1 MGIRSINVLAAGV
14 AFILLSAPG
23 STVLAN
29 GHTNDFI
36 PPIRPGDLSIKLEPV
51 ADGLT
56 APNWGTAAPGLRSH
70 LFVTDQSGIMWG
82 IDLHKEK
89 AKGNRAFIFLD
100 NVMRR
105 LALPEAVAHWS
116 LASLRGEARQ
126 DRRQDRHACPVR
138 HLPDGRGR
146 GAEGIGP
153 GHPAADRRTTTKTGP
168 SVGTGT
174 VGCTITTGGVCLND
188 ENKPQIGLS
197 KMEHR
202 AQHAGCVPEAVFR
215 LPGTP
220 AKW

>member
-1 MGIRSINVLAAGV
+1 MEPREERRLTAI
-14 AFILLSAPG
+14 LSADIVG
-23 STVLAN
+23 RTCEQWIKESKGAIRWTRLSCRSFAANAVRLQLHALAYN
-29 GHTNDFI
+29 
-36 PPIRPGDLSIKLEPV
+36 L
-51 ADGLT
+51 A
-56 APNWGTAAPGLRSH
+56 
-70 LFVTDQSGIMWG
+70 
-82 IDLHKEK
+82 
-89 AKGNRAFIFLD
+89 

-153 GHPAADRRTTTKTGP
+153 GYPAADRRTTTKTGP

-174 VGCTITTGGVCLND
+174 VGCTITTGGVYLND